1 MVTVEEFNDADD
13 DLYALLGV
21 PATATVE
28 EIRNGYKEK
37 ALLHHPDRGGDPFA
51 WTRIAQAYDTL
62 NGPRRAAY
70 DKTRR
75 VATGGA
81 ESEFAQS
88 FGDGAFDL
96 TEGKAPAERKAEKA
110 SIVEQLAQVKED
122 EAQRGTVSTASADGM
137 SHSAGFDAWLRNQ
150 RGLGMHGSYTAE
162 DLLRKN
168 KGLGGGIEATDGSA
182 VRLPPLSALAV
193 SFSEHGAP
201 EEVSPEPPPRRAACC
216 RALPRAAVLC
226 RVLLC
231 SAVCLPGQRRSPCFL
246 CLVGALAGGGAGPA
260 WRARA
265 RRGERTRP
273 RTLQP
278 HPPQPATPR
287 APPRT
292 PAHRRY
298 CTPRSPTPPSLPHPA
313 LPRYCTPR
321 TAPHVLHPSL
331 PHPAHRRCWC
341 TGSRAACTRTTW
353 CACAAR

>member
-21 PATATVE
+21 PNTATVE

-201 EEVSPEPPPRRAACC
+201 EEVSPEPPPRCAACC
-216 RALPRAAVLC
+216 CALPRASLGNA
-226 RVLLC
+226 
-231 SAVCLPGQRRSPCFL
+231 
-246 CLVGALAGGGAGPA
+246 
-260 WRARA
+260 
-265 RRGERTRP
+265 
-273 RTLQP
+273 
-278 HPPQPATPR
+278 
-287 APPRT
+287 
-292 PAHRRY
+292 AHRA
-298 CTPRSPTPPSLPHPA
+298 S
-313 LPRYCTPR
+313 
-321 TAPHVLHPSL
+321 
-331 PHPAHRRCWC
+331 
-341 TGSRAACTRTTW
+341 
-353 CACAAR
+353 CAW

>member
-21 PATATVE
+21 PSTATVE

-216 RALPRAAVLC
+216 RALPRAAVY
-226 RVLLC
+226 
-231 SAVCLPGQRRSPCFL
+231 SAACLPGQRRSPCFL

-260 WRARA
+260 WRAGA
-265 RRGERTRP
+265 RRGERTRAS
-273 RTLQP
+273 R
-278 HPPQPATPR
+278 AA
-287 APPRT
+287 APPT
-292 PAHRRY
+292 PACH
-298 CTPRSPTPPSLPHPA
+298 TPRSPG
-313 LPRYCTPR
+313 

>member
-201 EEVSPEPPPRRAACC
+201 EEVSPEPPPRCAACC
-216 RALPRAAVLC
+216 RALPRAAVY
-226 RVLLC
+226 
-231 SAVCLPGQRRSPCFL
+231 SAACLPGQRRSPCFL

-260 WRARA
+260 WRAGA
-265 RRGERTRP
+265 RRGARTRA

-287 APPRT
+287 APTRT
-292 PAHRRY
+292 AG
-298 CTPRSPTPPSLPHPA
+298 S
-313 LPRYCTPR
+313 
-321 TAPHVLHPSL
+321 APHVL
-331 PHPAHRRCWC
+331 HPAHRRCWC
-341 TGSRAACTRTTW
+341 TGSRAACTRTT
-353 CACAAR
+353 

>member
-201 EEVSPEPPPRRAACC
+201 EEVSPEPPPRCAACC

-226 RVLLC
+226 RVPPWATPLTVLPVLGRC
-231 SAVCLPGQRRSPCFL
+231 SRWRRSLPC
-246 CLVGALAGGGAGPA
+246 LAS
-260 WRARA
+260 W
-265 RRGERTRP
+265 
-273 RTLQP
+273 
-278 HPPQPATPR
+278 
-287 APPRT
+287 
-292 PAHRRY
+292 
-298 CTPRSPTPPSLPHPA
+298 
-313 LPRYCTPR
+313 R
-321 TAPHVLHPSL
+321 TA
-331 PHPAHRRCWC
+331 R
-341 TGSRAACTRTTW
+341 
-353 CACAAR
+353 